1 MFSIDTY
8 IDAFQHTKK
17 VATNAVITD
26 TELNKAAH
34 RFIDAQT
41 AFGKMLAKNTETVMK
56 HFANTQ
62 TDFWFPKVDKK

>member
-41 AFGKMLAKNTETVMK
+41 ALAKC
-56 HFANTQ
+56 
-62 TDFWFPKVDKK
+62 